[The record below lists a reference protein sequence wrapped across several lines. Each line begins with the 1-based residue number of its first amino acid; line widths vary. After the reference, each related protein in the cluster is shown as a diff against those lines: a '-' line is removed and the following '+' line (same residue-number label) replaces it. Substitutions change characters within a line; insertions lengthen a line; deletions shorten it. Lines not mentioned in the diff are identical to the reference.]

1 MAQPSPVPPAN
12 GISSASPDP
21 PSDNSQLSVPGKRKR
36 DDDGEPA
43 PAQHQETTTVSDDYA
58 GKNPEDLLKYYHQ
71 VLIQLDDKKTV
82 LTRVLPENQTDQEPQ
97 TKRQKSEEPPTRS
110 TISDKFAAKSY
121 TTIDDVAADVTV
133 AIDAALQDVDV
144 AENPKEAVRL
154 RAFRRKALKYVAQ
167 EKAYPQIKA
176 EPQADP
182 QTTFQD
188 GSSILSIVGF
198 APQER
203 RLFSSLPASKDVD
216 MSDVALPPGVS
227 IVTVTRS
234 SQQVPTRTL
243 GELFGSHR
251 ALLPLNP
258 PKQPKTQAKGTVI
271 DFYHP
276 EPTNA
281 RTNCYF
287 NTKLSSGYYL
297 DYSNAIPSSQAVPKQ
312 RERAESLAGKKPSMS
327 ELEMSE
333 VESLFRGAF
342 STFAPSKDDSAA
354 VVPSSVAGRIWW
366 QRSGQQIF
374 ERMLDAE
381 YYGDKQNKEPTT
393 KSTVDEIDEAAIQD
407 AIDHWDETAV
417 DPSLEKIMGT
427 QSKVDKDTDDLL
439 GEVSDLIETLASYQR
454 IRNLTLPSSQN
465 RQSSDPVTGDMLA
478 NSGPEPSEDEVA
490 TYEMLKSQL
499 ALIVK
504 TLPPFAVAKLNGD
517 QLDELLISTKIQVQT
532 DDYYGTMEE
541 DEAGV
546 QARLRAQQ
554 QQQQQQQQQRNSSSS
569 SSKQQQQQHQQQQAA
584 QHARQPPQRTP
595 SVGGHYPN
603 QYAATAQYGTPG
615 RTPQPQQFYRPGSQP
630 SFQAQRNATPQQPRP
645 PQPNQYTRANGFPGN
660 QYATQLAKA
669 QTPYGHQNMPQ
680 YANQQ
685 RQQFAQTP
693 QPQAGPPNTATYH
706 QYQPHQ
712 QGVAPPANYAGYTNG
727 TPQQHAQHPQPQ
739 QQRQM
744 YSQSP
749 NMQTQQRF
757 ATPTPQ
763 PGTPGQG
770 ARYAPGPN
778 QPAGYNQSPGL
789 TGYHT
794 VISEAQQQRII
805 DQAKARVAAGGQQG
819 SYPSATLVAAR
830 ANMTNQQK
838 PQTPTPT
845 GQRSGTPTLL
855 PHKVTPVPVPPI
867 PGAMPQQPQL

>member
-1 MAQPSPVPPAN
+1 MAQPSPVPPAPAN
-12 GISSASPDP
+12 GASSASPDP
-21 PSDNSQLSVPGKRKR
+21 PSDHSQLSVPGKRKR
-36 DDDGEPA
+36 DDDGGEA
-43 PAQHQETTTVSDDYA
+43 PAQQQETTTASDNWE
-58 GKNPEDLLKYYHQ
+58 GKNSEELLKYYLQ
-71 VLIQLDDKKTV
+71 VLTRLDIDKAI
-82 LTRVLPENQTDQEPQ
+82 LTRVLPEIQTDEEPQ
-97 TKRQKSEEPPTRS
+97 IKRQKSSEPSTRS

-121 TTIDDVAADVTV
+121 QTIDDVA
-133 AIDAALQDVDV
+133 VDV
-144 AENPKEAVRL
+144 AVAVNEALKDVDPSENPKEAVRL
-154 RAFRRKALKYVAQ
+154 REFKRKALKYAAQ
-167 EKAYPQIKA
+167 ERAYPQVKA

-182 QTTFQD
+182 ETAFQE
-188 GSSILSIVGF
+188 GSSVLSIVGF

-203 RLFSSLPASKDVD
+203 RLFSSLPASKDIDLAD
-216 MSDVALPPGVS
+216 MALPPGVS
-227 IVTVTRS
+227 ITTITRS
-234 SQQVPTRTL
+234 NQQVPTRTL
-243 GELFGSHR
+243 GELFGSQR
-251 ALLPLNP
+251 PLPPLNP
-258 PKQPKTQAKGTVI
+258 PKQPKSQAKGTAI

-297 DYSNAIPSSQAVPKQ
+297 DYSNAIPSYQAVPKQ

-342 STFAPSKDDSAA
+342 STFAPCKDDSAA

-374 ERMLDAE
+374 ERMLDAD
-381 YYGDKQNKEPTT
+381 YYGDKQNKEAT
-393 KSTVDEIDEAAIQD
+393 SISAADEIDEAAIQD

-417 DPSLEKIMGT
+417 DPSLDEVMGT
-427 QSKVDKDTDDLL
+427 QSKADEDADDIL

-454 IRNLTLPSSQN
+454 IRNLTLPNSQN
-465 RQSSDPVTGDMLA
+465 RQSTDPVTGDMLA
-478 NSGPEPSEDEVA
+478 TSGPEPSEDEVL
-490 TYEMLKSQL
+490 TYEVLKSQL
-499 ALIVK
+499 ALIIK

-517 QLDELLISTKIQVQT
+517 QLDDLLISTKVQVRT
-532 DDYYGTMEE
+532 DDYHGTMEE

-554 QQQQQQQQQRNSSSS
+554 HQQQQQQQQQVVQS
-569 SSKQQQQQHQQQQAA
+569 
-584 QHARQPPQRTP
+584 ARQPPQRTP
-595 SVGGHYPN
+595 STGGQYAT
-603 QYAATAQYGTPG
+603 QYAAAAQYGTPG
-615 RTPQPQQFYRPGSQP
+615 RTPQPQQYYRPGSQHGFLP
-630 SFQAQRNATPQQPRP
+630 QRNATPQQPRP
-645 PQPNQYTRANGFPGN
+645 TQPNQYTRPNGYAAN

-693 QPQAGPPNTATYH
+693 QVQSGLPNTATYQ
-706 QYQPHQ
+706 QYQPPQQ
-712 QGVAPPANYAGYTNG
+712 QGVVPQANYPGYTNG
-727 TPQQHAQHPQPQ
+727 TPQQHGPHPQAQ

-763 PGTPGQG
+763 PGPAGQG
-770 ARYAPGPN
+770 AVRYAPVAN
-778 QPAGYNQSPGL
+778 QPAGYSQSPGL

-794 VISEAQQQRII
+794 VISEAQQQRILE
-805 DQAKARVAAGGQQG
+805 QAKARVAAGGQPG
-819 SYPSATLVAAR
+819 GFSNAALTAAR
-830 ANMTNQQK
+830 ASIANQSK
-838 PQTPTPT
+838 PQTPT
-845 GQRSGTPTLL
+845 GQRASTPVLP

-867 PGAMPQQPQL
+867 PGTAAQAPPQ